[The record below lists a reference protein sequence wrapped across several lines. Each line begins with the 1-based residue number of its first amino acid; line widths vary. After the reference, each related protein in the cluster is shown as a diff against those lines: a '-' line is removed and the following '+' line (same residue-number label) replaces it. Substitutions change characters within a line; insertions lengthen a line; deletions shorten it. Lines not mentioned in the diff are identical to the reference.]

1 MIFVKASWRRA
12 IAATHDFL
20 AIIVSWWLAYQ
31 FRYDFLVSAENQ
43 AVLWNTLMWIL
54 PVQAGFFFLFR
65 LYRGLWRYASLPDLK
80 QILFAVALGAITVA
94 AIIVPFGLPNMAPPA
109 VLVLAPTLLLLI
121 MGGSRLAYRA
131 WKEKRKQCLKHVQ
144 RQSAIVLGSGDAASN
159 LIKELQRSH
168 DWHVVGLLT
177 EKTSRLGAQLYGVKV
192 LGMINDL
199 PEWVEKYNI
208 NQVIIAMPHASQALR
223 RSAIEICASI
233 GIKPMIVPS
242 YIDLVSHKMT
252 VSPIRNID
260 LGDLLGRE
268 PVLLDTKELHKLL
281 TEKVILVTGAGGS
294 IGSELCR
301 QILTFQPRLLI
312 ALELNEYALYSIKEM
327 FRAEFPAVPIA
338 FLIGDV
344 KDSARMT
351 QIFEK
356 YQPDAVFHAAAYKHV
371 PLMEQDNAWQAVQN
385 NVVGTY
391 VLANLAIHHEVE
403 KFVFISTDKAVNP
416 TNIMGASKRLG
427 EMICQALQ
435 QSARK
440 TQQKKQKNT
449 QFVIVRFGNVLG
461 STGSVIPKFK
471 EQIARGGP
479 VTVTHPEI
487 SRYFMSLQEA
497 SQLVLQAGAMQGSQQ
512 GGDIFIMDMGE
523 PVKIIDLA
531 RDMIR
536 MSGLNE
542 NDIKIVITGLRPG
555 EKLHEELAGE
565 NESTLPT
572 PHKKLRITQSR
583 LVNEEW
589 LGKLVLWVG
598 EQSALTDEATKQA
611 LAEWVPEYQ
620 CQPVRHSVELP
631 ASVVATN
638 QVGIAR

>member
-1 MIFVKASWRRA
+1 MIIIKAGWRRI
-12 IAATHDFL
+12 IAAVHDFV
-20 AIIVSWWLAYQ
+20 AIIVAWWLAYQ
-31 FRYDFLVSAENQ
+31 LRYDFQVSAEHVI
-43 AVLWNTLMWIL
+43 ALWNTLLWVL
-54 PVQAGFFFLFR
+54 PVQAGIFFLFK
-65 LYRGLWRYASLPDLK
+65 LYRGLWRYASLNDLK
-80 QILFAVALGAITVA
+80 QIFFSVVLGAIAVA
-94 AIIVPFGLPNMAPPA
+94 AIILPFKPPNTAPPA
-109 VLVLAPTLLLLI
+109 ILVLAPMLLLLI
-121 MGGSRLAYRA
+121 MGGSRFAYRA
-131 WKEKRKQCLKHVQ
+131 WKEKRKQNLKYVQ
-144 RQSAIVLGSGDAASN
+144 CQSALVLGSGDAAAN
-159 LIKELQRSH
+159 LIKELERSR
-168 DWHVVGLLT
+168 DWQVVGLLT
-177 EKTSRLGAQLYGVKV
+177 EKASKLGAQLYGVKV
-192 LGMINDL
+192 LGMIEDL
-199 PEWVEKYNI
+199 PQWIEKFNI
-208 NQVIIAMPHASQALR
+208 SHVIIAMPSASLALR

-242 YIDLVSHKMT
+242 YIDLVSNKMT

-268 PVLLDTKELHKLL
+268 PVLLDTQGLHGLL

-294 IGSELCR
+294 IGAELCR
-301 QILTFQPRLLI
+301 QILTFKPRLLI

-327 FRAEFPAVPIA
+327 FRAEFPEISTT

-344 KDSARMT
+344 KDSARLD
-351 QIFEK
+351 QIFKK
-356 YQPDAVFHAAAYKHV
+356 YQPDVVFHAAAYKHV
-371 PLMEQDNAWQAVQN
+371 PLMEQNNAWQAVQN
-385 NVVGTY
+385 NVLGTY
-391 VLANLAIHHEVE
+391 VLASTAIRHHVE

-440 TQQKKQKNT
+440 MQQQGQRRT

-497 SQLVLQAGAMQGSQQ
+497 SQLVLQAGAMQGSEQ

-531 RDMIR
+531 KDMIR
-536 MSGLNE
+536 MSGLHE
-542 NDIKIVITGLRPG
+542 DDIKIVFTGLRPG
-555 EKLHEELAGE
+555 EKIHEELAGE

-572 PHKKLRITQSR
+572 PHKKLRITQSC
-583 LVNEEW
+583 LVNEQW
-589 LGKLVLWVG
+589 LDDFATWFG
-598 EQSALTDEATKQA
+598 EQSALTDEATKLA
-611 LAEWVPEYQ
+611 LMKWVPEYQ
-620 CQPVRHSVELP
+620 CQPATKQTELQ
-631 ASVVATN
+631 TN
-638 QVGIAR
+638 TLITDQPDIA